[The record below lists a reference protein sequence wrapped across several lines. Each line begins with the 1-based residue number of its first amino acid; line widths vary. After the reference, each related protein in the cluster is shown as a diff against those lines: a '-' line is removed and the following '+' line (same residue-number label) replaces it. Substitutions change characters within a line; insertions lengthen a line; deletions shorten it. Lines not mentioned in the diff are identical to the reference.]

1 MAVQPSACIGSQA
14 ESKLEEATGCW
25 AGWRFFVLSHS
36 KCEQA
41 NVTRHTAG
49 ETAEGSSRA
58 EGDDGGGGGEVQ
70 EVPGGGHQGGEH
82 WADGQGAAGGDK
94 GQMQPPSLVQ
104 EPDAEKEGGQYLGTP
119 ENITVRGAP
128 KYLIKKNVAC
138 KYGSENIQC
147 AGGSAGPRGEGG
159 VCGCQQGGGPQ
170 LHHARPGSL
179 LLHNVFQPCANVESG
194 GKRSAEHIGGTKD
207 VGSPSRESA
216 RPLASVFLAGGVV
229 EIVEKGKGGEGSY
242 IWISKFL
249 VQKQARLL

>member
-36 KCEQA
+36 KCKQA

-179 LLHNVFQPCANVESG
+179 LLHNVFNLVQMWNQEE
-194 GKRSAEHIGGTKD
+194 RDRLNIL
-207 VGSPSRESA
+207 VGPKMWGPRVVRAPVPWHQS
-216 RPLASVFLAGGVV
+216 FLQVV

-249 VQKQARLL
+249 VEKQARLL